1 MLGEGVEVTRE
12 FWEELLVRTAASEEL
27 RAPDLGLRLL
37 TILRIMDMGREVPA
51 LIVMGT
57 LMSAENL
64 GLLGGSLKNET
75 CPCAEGTEAVC
86 RSKDCPR
93 RTT

>member
-1 MLGEGVEVTRE
+1 MVGEGVEVTKE
-12 FWEELLVRTAASEEL
+12 FWEELLVRAAASEE
-27 RAPDLGLRLL
+27 RGAPRLATAVL

-64 GLLGGSLKNET
+64 GLIGE
-75 CPCAEGTEAVC
+75 E
-86 RSKDCPR
+86 SKK
-93 RTT
+93 

>member
-1 MLGEGVEVTRE
+1 MLGEGVEVTKE
-12 FWEELLVRTAASEEL
+12 FWEELLVRTAASEEPG
-27 RAPDLGLRLL
+27 APRLSTAVL

-64 GLLGGSLKNET
+64 GL
-75 CPCAEGTEAVC
+75 TEKEKV
-86 RSKDCPR
+86 
-93 RTT
+93 